1 MAGMSRIS
9 ALFTADT
16 SQLQSGTRQ
25 AAASLQRLSSDVN
38 TLKSSLGSLV
48 NIQAAQLFGSITSGI
63 ATAVRSFASL
73 ASSSSETI
81 DGLSKMAARLGVSYA
96 DMSGL
101 ALAADLAGVSV
112 GSLAGA
118 MTKADRA
125 FIEAQRGSKTAT
137 DAFARIGLSL
147 DDLGKLD
154 PRARF
159 DAIAQSIASLPTEA
173 ERAAAAIALFGRSG
187 AELLPMFANG
197 AQGIQEA
204 REQAERLGLA
214 LTTVQGQNVEAM
226 NDSWTLVRKSIEG
239 VIQQVVANLAPAIT
253 AINDMWLDFVESTGG
268 RNIGEFISD
277 GLVSGAEYLATVAD
291 YFYEKLSEV
300 WANAAAVS
308 IQWSSVWDVANRFL
322 AAVQLVA
329 NSAKIMMAG
338 LIGAYSAAVEFG
350 LKALREAIALIP
362 GMDESVLDPTI
373 AGVEAFRDSIN
384 ESITAA
390 MSEANANWRAMMGE
404 ASADAGDEI
413 DGPFSKFVAKFREI
427 MLLARNP
434 DAARPAPNQVKAEA
448 VQVQIDTGKLAT
460 AIEARS
466 KEGVSEMLRL
476 MYGSSSNVDEKQLA
490 VQEQILDAQE
500 ETVAAIKDIGFE
512 EVGFV

>member
-1 MAGMSRIS
+1 
-9 ALFTADT
+9 
-16 SQLQSGTRQ
+16 
-25 AAASLQRLSSDVN
+25 
-38 TLKSSLGSLV
+38 
-48 NIQAAQLFGSITSGI
+48 
-63 ATAVRSFASL
+63 
-73 ASSSSETI
+73 
-81 DGLSKMAARLGVSYA
+81 
-96 DMSGL
+96 
-101 ALAADLAGVSV
+101 
-112 GSLAGA
+112 
-118 MTKADRA
+118 
-125 FIEAQRGSKTAT
+125 
-137 DAFARIGLSL
+137 
-147 DDLGKLD
+147 
-154 PRARF
+154 
-159 DAIAQSIASLPTEA
+159 
-173 ERAAAAIALFGRSG
+173 
-187 AELLPMFANG
+187 
-197 AQGIQEA
+197 
-204 REQAERLGLA
+204 
-214 LTTVQGQNVEAM
+214 
-226 NDSWTLVRKSIEG
+226 
-239 VIQQVVANLAPAIT
+239 
-253 AINDMWLDFVESTGG
+253 
-268 RNIGEFISD
+268 
-277 GLVSGAEYLATVAD
+277 
-291 YFYEKLSEV
+291 
-300 WANAAAVS
+300 
-308 IQWSSVWDVANRFL
+308 
-322 AAVQLVA
+322 
-329 NSAKIMMAG
+329 
-338 LIGAYSAAVEFG
+338 VEFG